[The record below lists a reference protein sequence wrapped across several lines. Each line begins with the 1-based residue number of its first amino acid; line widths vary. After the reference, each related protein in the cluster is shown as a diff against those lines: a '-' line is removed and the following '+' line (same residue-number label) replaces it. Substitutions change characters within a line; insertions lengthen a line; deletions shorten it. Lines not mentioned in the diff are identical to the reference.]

1 MFLLDG
7 YDNCFDPQEP
17 HFLRQFILKEFP
29 GSKLIVTCFINKIGR
44 TLIEQIF
51 QGHSSFWVRY
61 FVPFNVYSLAD
72 HLAKTFASDPKILV
86 QHQEALKN
94 ASGPLRMGF
103 HNPYVLSLFA
113 KNWETASKRYLKQ
126 QPRRSVYQSFIA
138 DWAIK
143 YAPLFSEE
151 AHEILKEPYEILADS
166 FSSFAATVA
175 LQSIQN
181 HPMALE
187 PDKEKSLGTW
197 LNLENYVLEDC
208 QQKFMEKQISQPNQQ
223 SLLTIADWEVIDLQ
237 RLRQFWDSSPLR
249 KRQSETGYIYEFAH
263 QSFFEYFLAE
273 AILDFKTA
281 KETSVYLNTCPIKG
295 EVLSFIGEAYRT
307 PSEQERLQTLGGL
320 LGQVI
325 ENSKTDPSIAQ
336 ASANAVTILN
346 AMGVLI
352 KKQSK
357 PRSTKALRSRG
368 SR

>member
-1 MFLLDG
+1 
-7 YDNCFDPQEP
+7 
-17 HFLRQFILKEFP
+17 
-29 GSKLIVTCFINKIGR
+29 
-44 TLIEQIF
+44 
-51 QGHSSFWVRY
+51 
-61 FVPFNVYSLAD
+61 
-72 HLAKTFASDPKILV
+72 
-86 QHQEALKN
+86 
-94 ASGPLRMGF
+94 
-103 HNPYVLSLFA
+103 
-113 KNWETASKRYLKQ
+113 
-126 QPRRSVYQSFIA
+126 
-138 DWAIK
+138 
-143 YAPLFSEE
+143 
-151 AHEILKEPYEILADS
+151 
-166 FSSFAATVA
+166 
-175 LQSIQN
+175 
-181 HPMALE
+181 MALE

-281 KETSVYLNTCPIKG
+281 KETYVYLNTCPIKG

-357 PRSTKALRSRG
+357 PRSTKALRQHDENGFNVLVNAGTG
-368 SR
+368 SGPQRAEQPTPGNQGCWSVSNVGLGRVPRQ